1 MQLNVGTSDKK
12 QYRLIT
18 LDNGLECL
26 LIHEPPAEE
35 DDDEELDEESETGS
49 DDDGSDD
56 GDDETQ
62 RAACAVVVGVG
73 SWADPEDTP
82 GAAHFLEHLLFLGSK
97 KYPAE
102 NAYDGFLAK
111 RGGSSNA
118 HTDVEH
124 TSYYFDVLPGAFREA
139 LDIFAQFFVS
149 PSFNPDMVAREV
161 NAIDNEFNETRR
173 DDAAR
178 LDELL
183 YVAGAPVGHPFATF
197 TWGHAESLRHGDAS
211 AVAAVKELYR
221 DHYHASNMKLCLV
234 APAALD
240 ETEAWCRESFKH
252 VCSRVAIELRS
263 ARWRGGR
270 TSPCR
275 TDIGGTARR

>member
-35 DDDEELDEESETGS
+35 EDEEEESETGS

-102 NAYDGFLAK
+102 NTYDGFLA
-111 RGGSSNA
+111 
-118 HTDVEH
+118 
-124 TSYYFDVLPGAFREA
+124 L
-139 LDIFAQFFVS
+139 
-149 PSFNPDMVAREV
+149 
-161 NAIDNEFNETRR
+161 
-173 DDAAR
+173 
-178 LDELL
+178 
-183 YVAGAPVGHPFATF
+183 
-197 TWGHAESLRHGDAS
+197 SLIH
-211 AVAAVKELYR
+211 
-221 DHYHASNMKLCLV
+221 
-234 APAALD
+234 
-240 ETEAWCRESFKH
+240 
-252 VCSRVAIELRS
+252 I
-263 ARWRGGR
+263 
-270 TSPCR
+270 
-275 TDIGGTARR
+275 

>member
-1 MQLNVGTSDKK
+1 M
-12 QYRLIT
+12 
-18 LDNGLECL
+18 
-26 LIHEPPAEE
+26 
-35 DDDEELDEESETGS
+35 
-49 DDDGSDD
+49 
-56 GDDETQ
+56 
-62 RAACAVVVGVG
+62 
-73 SWADPEDTP
+73 
-82 GAAHFLEHLLFLGSK
+82 
-97 KYPAE
+97 
-102 NAYDGFLAK
+102 AK

-183 YVAGAPVGHPFATF
+183 YVAGAPAGHPFATF

-211 AVAAVKELYR
+211 AVAAVKALYR

-263 ARWRGGR
+263 ARWRGGLAPSTWR
-270 TSPCR
+270 S
-275 TDIGGTARR
+275 DSAI

>member
-26 LIHEPPAEE
+26 LIHEPPAE
-35 DDDEELDEESETGS
+35 DDEEFDDEESETGS
-49 DDDGSDD
+49 DDGSSD

-82 GAAHFLEHLLFLGSK
+82 GTAHFLEHLLFLGSK

-102 NAYDGFLAK
+102 NAYDGFLSK

-139 LDIFAQFFVS
+139 LDIFAQFFVA
-149 PSFNPDMVAREV
+149 PTFAPDMVAREV

-183 YVAGAPVGHPFATF
+183 YVAGAPAGHPFSNF

-211 AVAAVKELYR
+211 AVAAVKALYR

-240 ETEAWCRESFKH
+240 ETEAWCRESFAH
-252 VCSRVAIELRS
+252 VCASVCAM
-263 ARWRGGR
+263 A
-270 TSPCR
+270 
-275 TDIGGTARR
+275 

>member
-35 DDDEELDEESETGS
+35 EVDDEEEESETGS
-49 DDDGSDD
+49 DDGSDD

-211 AVAAVKELYR
+211 AVAAVKALYR

-240 ETEAWCRESFKH
+240 ETEAWCRESFAH
-252 VCSRVAIELRS
+252 VCAGVAIELRS
-263 ARWRGGR
+263 APSTWR
-270 TSPCR
+270 S
-275 TDIGGTARR
+275 DSAM